1 MLLWYCAHTFLKSAA
16 CGFEKPHYFSPMTQC
31 ESGKCKTPGWMSWV
45 LSAAG
50 MYCVAFAAYAIA
62 FPANAYAITGCDA
75 TGHSV
80 LVQGIGL
87 FYFVFGCSFFLAA
100 RDPIRHWRIV
110 LLCTMKIV
118 VVVCAAVYAW
128 WQQILP
134 ESLLLILLID
144 DIVWLVPF
152 LMILW
157 AAVQANLGRPP
168 LYQKPLSFEEAAA
181 RYQLSTGET
190 LAEVAENQLVVLVF
204 LRHFGCT
211 FTRQLLRG
219 LELIERQA
227 VEHKA
232 RLVLVHMLQSGKET
246 EYLGDRTGVARIADP
261 YCELYRSFGLG
272 KAGFWELFGPR
283 VWLRGMIALFR
294 GCGVGHLAGDG
305 LQMPGVFLFY
315 RGRVMA
321 GQPARSAA
329 DLPDLELL
337 FAQQSV

>member
-1 MLLWYCAHTFLKSAA
+1 
-16 CGFEKPHYFSPMTQC
+16 
-31 ESGKCKTPGWMSWV
+31 MSWV
-45 LSAAG
+45 LSVAG
-50 MYCVAFAAYAIA
+50 LYCIAFAAYAIA
-62 FPANAYAITGCDA
+62 DPSRAYQLTGCDA
-75 TGHSV
+75 TGHCV
-80 LVQGIGL
+80 LVQVIGL

-100 RDPIRHWRIV
+100 RDPMRHWRIV
-110 LLCTMKIV
+110 LLCTIKIV
-118 VVVCAAVYAW
+118 IVVIAALYAW
-128 WQQILP
+128 WQGLLP
-134 ESLLLILLID
+134 HSLIVLLVVDDLI
-144 DIVWLVPF
+144 WLVPF

-157 AAVQANLGRPP
+157 AALQTNLGRPP
-168 LYQKPLSFEEAAA
+168 LYQEPLSWQEGAS

-190 LAEVAENQLVVLVF
+190 LAEAADSQVVVLVF

-219 LELIERQA
+219 LQLIEQQA
-227 VEHKA
+227 SEHKA

-246 EYLGDRTGVARIADP
+246 EYLGERTGVARIADP

-305 LQMPGVFLFY
+305 LQMPGVFLFH
-315 RGRVMA
+315 RNQVVA
-321 GQPARSAA
+321 AQPARSAA

-337 FAQQSV
+337 FSRQSA

>member
-1 MLLWYCAHTFLKSAA
+1 M
-16 CGFEKPHYFSPMTQC
+16 P
-31 ESGKCKTPGWMSWV
+31 WV

-50 MYCVAFAAYAIA
+50 VYCIAFAIYAIVSPDRA
-62 FPANAYAITGCDA
+62 FGLTGCDA
-75 TGHSV
+75 TGHCV
-80 LVQGIGL
+80 LVQVIGL

-110 LLCTMKIV
+110 LLCTIKIV
-118 VVVCAAVYAW
+118 AVVVAAVWAW
-128 WQQILP
+128 WQNMLP
-134 ESLLLILLID
+134 NSLIVLMVVDDLI
-144 DIVWLVPF
+144 WLVPF

-168 LYQKPLSFEEAAA
+168 IYQKPLTLEEAAS
-181 RYQLSTGET
+181 RYQLSSGEM
-190 LAEVAENQLVVLVF
+190 LAEAAESQVVVLVF

-219 LELIERQA
+219 LQLIEQQA
-227 VEHKA
+227 NQHQA

-246 EYLGDRTGVARIADP
+246 EYLGERSGVARIADP

-305 LQMPGVFLFY
+305 LQMPGVFLLH
-315 RGRVMA
+315 RNRVMA
-321 GQPARSAA
+321 AQPAQSAA

-337 FAQQSV
+337 FDSRSA

>member
-1 MLLWYCAHTFLKSAA
+1 M
-16 CGFEKPHYFSPMTQC
+16 
-31 ESGKCKTPGWMSWV
+31 PGWMSVV

-50 MYCVAFAAYAIA
+50 IYCCAFAVWTIGWPERAYAV
-62 FPANAYAITGCDA
+62 TGCDA
-75 TGHSV
+75 TGHAL
-80 LVQGIGL
+80 LVQIIGL
-87 FYFVFGCSFFLAA
+87 FYLVFGCSFFLAA

-110 LLCTMKIV
+110 LMCTLKIV
-118 VVVCAAVYAW
+118 VVVAAAAYTW
-128 WQQILP
+128 WQ
-134 ESLLLILLID
+134 SLLPDSLVLLLLVD
-144 DIVWLVPF
+144 DLVWLVPF

-157 AAVQANLGRPP
+157 TALQANLGRPP
-168 LYQKPLSFEEAAA
+168 LYQEALSLEQAAA
-181 RYQLSTGET
+181 QYRLSTGET
-190 LAEVAENQLVVLVF
+190 LADAAESKEVVLVF

-219 LELIERQA
+219 LEMIEQQA
-227 VEHKA
+227 KDRGA

-246 EYLGDRTGVARIADP
+246 EYLGDRSGVARIADP

-305 LQMPGVFLFY
+305 LQMPGVFLY
-315 RGRVMA
+315 HRGRVMA
-321 GQPARSAA
+321 AQPARSAA

-337 FAQQSV
+337 FESRPA